1 MSWSVPSVLRT
12 VNDDERVR
20 RVPLLVVVGPAETV
34 EAEVEIEEEVEVAV
48 EVVEV
53 GFDDFPEEREVFF

>member
-20 RVPLLVVVGPAETV
+20 RVPLLEVVGPAETV
-34 EAEVEIEEEVEVAV
+34 EAEVEREEEVEVAV